1 MGVCHPAALVWGGVV
16 WMCGRVAKTT
26 VCFVVLVEGLWDKPS
41 AY

>member
-1 MGVCHPAALVWGGVV
+1 LQTH
-16 WMCGRVAKTT
+16 MCV